1 MKEKL
6 CDDLAAQF
14 HPARPSL
21 SLPCLVGAARRL
33 FAQSPQGNCPLPQRN
48 RRKFRPR
55 PRGEITNVERK
66 ALDKNATSVIA
77 CAQAPIRSAAYRG
90 YFGEVDDEISTGR
103 FVAVR

>member
-1 MKEKL
+1 MRRP
-6 CDDLAAQF
+6 CRPISPGSPFVVASVPCGCGAQ
-14 HPARPSL
+14 AVRAI
-21 SLPCLVGAARRL
+21 AAREL
-33 FAQSPQGNCPLPQRN
+33 STPAEEPSE
-48 RRKFRPR
+48 FRPR

-77 CAQAPIRSAAYRG
+77 CAQAPILSAAYRG